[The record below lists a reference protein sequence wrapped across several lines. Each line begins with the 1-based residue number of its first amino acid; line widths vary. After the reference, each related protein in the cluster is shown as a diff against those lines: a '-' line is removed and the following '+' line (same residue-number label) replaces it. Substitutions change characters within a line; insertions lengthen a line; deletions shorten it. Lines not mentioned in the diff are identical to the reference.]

1 MKKLKPFYRALSG
14 KFILICL
21 LLVTSLSG
29 VAHNGANFIDSIL
42 HLPEVDAGSLGIYDA
57 SLTLTDMNPISFSLS
72 NLIKAES
79 TNNSVATYQSTTG
92 ALSILSAKVG
102 AKLFKAEFKTVD
114 SNFELVSL
122 TEIVETDRNDN
133 LASPP
138 EKTVLINGKIYTV
151 NPQQPWAEAVYIENG
166 VINYVGD
173 NQTAKTKAGKA
184 AKVIDLKGKM
194 AMPGINDVH
203 SHPLEAASLF
213 AGTCDLKDPNILSA
227 EDYIPVL
234 KQCAPWQIGTNWV
247 LGYGHSIFTLLDSQR
262 TPLAILDEAI
272 PDKPAVMMEETSH
285 SVWVNSKALAA
296 AGIDKNTANPPGGVI
311 VKEPRT
317 NAPTGILFDSAG
329 DLVMDFAW
337 QPTDKIKQLNY
348 EGLLEALQ
356 QLNQHG
362 ITSVCE
368 ARTYWKRGFQDAW
381 LRAEQQNTLTVRA
394 VLGLWAYPSM
404 EDAEQLKGI
413 KALYRNNP
421 NDLLRIS
428 QIKVY
433 SDGILINSTAAMLAP
448 YLEKMG
454 NIPSNNGLNYF
465 TEERLTRY
473 IAELEPVGF
482 DFHIHTIGD
491 RAVRESINAIEAAQ
505 SSNGR
510 HRLTHLEV
518 VSPADYP
525 RFKALNITADMQ
537 VAGTFSNPDHW
548 AENEFLIG
556 TRANNLIP
564 LKGLHEA
571 GARIT
576 LSSDWDVSTLNPF
589 VGMQNALTRAP
600 QNLPDLATVIQ
611 AYTLNP
617 AYVMRQ
623 ETKVGSIEVGKE
635 ADLIV
640 LDKNLFEI
648 PIQSISKTQVLM
660 TFLQGKIVYEKK

>member
-1 MKKLKPFYRALSG
+1 MNLPGFC
-14 KFILICL
+14 LIQPVIWL
-21 LLVTSLSG
+21 W
-29 VAHNGANFIDSIL
+29 I
-42 HLPEVDAGSLGIYDA
+42 SLGNQQIR
-57 SLTLTDMNPISFSLS
+57 LNISRKSF
-72 NLIKAES
+72 AER
-79 TNNSVATYQSTTG
+79 
-92 ALSILSAKVG
+92 
-102 AKLFKAEFKTVD
+102 
-114 SNFELVSL
+114 NF
-122 TEIVETDRNDN
+122 
-133 LASPP
+133 
-138 EKTVLINGKIYTV
+138 
-151 NPQQPWAEAVYIENG
+151 
-166 VINYVGD
+166 
-173 NQTAKTKAGKA
+173 
-184 AKVIDLKGKM
+184 
-194 AMPGINDVH
+194 
-203 SHPLEAASLF
+203 
-213 AGTCDLKDPNILSA
+213 C
-227 EDYIPVL
+227 
-234 KQCAPWQIGTNWV
+234 
-247 LGYGHSIFTLLDSQR
+247 
-262 TPLAILDEAI
+262 
-272 PDKPAVMMEETSH
+272 
-285 SVWVNSKALAA
+285 
-296 AGIDKNTANPPGGVI
+296 
-311 VKEPRT
+311 VK
-317 NAPTGILFDSAG
+317 
-329 DLVMDFAW
+329 
-337 QPTDKIKQLNY
+337 LNY
-348 EGLLEALQ
+348 EGLLDALWL
-356 QLNQHG
+356 LNKNG

-381 LRAEQQNTLTVRA
+381 LRAEQENTLTVRA

-404 EDAEQLKGI
+404 ADAAQLSGI

-428 QIKVY
+428 QIKLY
-433 SDGILINSTAAMLAP
+433 NDGILINSTAAMLAP
-448 YLEKMG
+448 YLEKLG

-482 DFHIHTIGD
+482 DFHIHAIGD

-505 SSNGR
+505 SSSGR

-537 VAGTFSNPDHW
+537 VAGTFSNPEHW

-556 TRANNLIP
+556 DRGNNLIP

-600 QNLPDLATVIQ
+600 QNLPDLATVIH
-611 AYTLNP
+611 AYTMNP

-648 PIQSISKTQVLM
+648 PIQSISQTQVLM
-660 TFLQGKIVYEKK
+660 TFLQGEIVYEKK